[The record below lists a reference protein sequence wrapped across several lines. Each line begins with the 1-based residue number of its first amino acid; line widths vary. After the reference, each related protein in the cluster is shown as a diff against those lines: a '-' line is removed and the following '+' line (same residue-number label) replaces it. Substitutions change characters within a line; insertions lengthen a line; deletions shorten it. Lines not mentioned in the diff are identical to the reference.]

1 MSKKVK
7 IFLSVLI
14 FLGLIGYVGY
24 NYVMFGGARNL
35 EEEQAEFTVSS
46 TKLISEF
53 NNNTDASNKKYL
65 EKAIAVTGKVTSVQK
80 NEIIMDNSVFCILKE
95 PSEVIKEN
103 TTITVK
109 GRVVGFDDLMG
120 EVKLDQ
126 CFIIK

>member
-7 IFLSVLI
+7 IFLLVLI

-35 EEEQAEFTVSS
+35 EEEQVEFTVSS
-46 TKLISEF
+46 KKLISEF
-53 NNNTDASNKKYL
+53 TNDTDASNKKYL

-80 NEIIMDNSVFCILKE
+80 SEIIIDNSVFCILKE
-95 PSEVIKEN
+95 PSSVIKEN